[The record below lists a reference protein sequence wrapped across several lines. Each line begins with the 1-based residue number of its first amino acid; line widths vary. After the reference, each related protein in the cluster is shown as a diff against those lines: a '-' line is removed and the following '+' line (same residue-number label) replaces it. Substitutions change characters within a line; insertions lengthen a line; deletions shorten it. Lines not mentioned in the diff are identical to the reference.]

1 VGTAP
6 RPQEE
11 ELSLRGSLSGLLSI
25 LWRRPQFRAAELWPY
40 GRAQRVHRAQT
51 SAQAA
56 FLRQQKGQSRLRL
69 GEALH
74 LIFFFRCRA
83 WASRACPSLSS
94 LACLQVD
101 VDKAKR
107 RGPQRMVTV
116 VKAVNTCVCQADIGR
131 LCQLI
136 VLCTRMVSPGSHESS
151 SQFLLPANSLP
162 ARTCTSVRS
171 KASVVWC
178 VYDGGR
184 ILTIDPVQ
192 RVNENSLAALSAGSR
207 QVSRVSRVRDSLT
220 RLPSTM
226 IIQVTTHAAV
236 TISPTKTIFL
246 RVPLGNSDTSG
257 SSVNSRV
264 LLSVHGLV
272 YAPAVKNSSAWH
284 VRY

>member
-74 LIFFFRCRA
+74 LIFFRCRG

-116 VKAVNTCVCQADIGR
+116 VKAGKPDLLVCVCQADIGR
-131 LCQLI
+131 RLCQLI
-136 VLCTRMVSPGSHESS
+136 ALECVPRKPRKLVS
-151 SQFLLPANSLP
+151 
-162 ARTCTSVRS
+162 V
-171 KASVVWC
+171 
-178 VYDGGR
+178 
-184 ILTIDPVQ
+184 
-192 RVNENSLAALSAGSR
+192 
-207 QVSRVSRVRDSLT
+207 
-220 RLPSTM
+220 
-226 IIQVTTHAAV
+226 
-236 TISPTKTIFL
+236 
-246 RVPLGNSDTSG
+246 
-257 SSVNSRV
+257 
-264 LLSVHGLV
+264 
-272 YAPAVKNSSAWH
+272 
-284 VRY
+284 